1 MTEHTHRIAPWVW
14 GGIKGDMKIYTE
26 LGLEQ
31 GSMDVIIVVVD
42 SLPRAVSEPV
52 SICNRV
58 REGQGP
64 K

>member
-1 MTEHTHRIAPWVW
+1 M

-31 GSMDVIIVVVD
+31 GSVDVVIVVVD
-42 SLPRAVSEPV
+42 SLPRAVSELA

>member
-1 MTEHTHRIAPWVW
+1 MTER
-14 GGIKGDMKIYTE
+14 IKGDMKIYTE

>member
-1 MTEHTHRIAPWVW
+1 M

-31 GSMDVIIVVVD
+31 GSVDVVIVVD
-42 SLPRAVSEPV
+42 SLPRAVSELA